1 MFTQTFY
8 FDDYN
13 IDSKS
18 LCKPL
23 ESNFWCNCAKNVVT
37 LEFLACLPGISEEI
51 IQWPGWFQ
59 EPLDLVLRAETLH
72 AH

>member
-1 MFTQTFY
+1 MY
-8 FDDYN
+8 
-13 IDSKS
+13 S
-18 LCKPL
+18 
-23 ESNFWCNCAKNVVT
+23 NCAKNVVT

-51 IQWPGWFQ
+51 IQWPGWLQ